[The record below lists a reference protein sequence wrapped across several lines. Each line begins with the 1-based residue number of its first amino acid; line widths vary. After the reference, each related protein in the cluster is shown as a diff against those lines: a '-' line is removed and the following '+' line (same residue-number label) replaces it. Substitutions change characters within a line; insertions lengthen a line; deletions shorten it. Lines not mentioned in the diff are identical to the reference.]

1 MGTNGESLLRV
12 SQDCV
17 TVHGMD
23 VQPFKTARRYFIS
36 RMCSY
41 VGRSV
46 GPTTSSTSVLR
57 RSNTSGWI
65 ERRNITNVSVDAV
78 CKSSLV
84 PWSRVRRRR
93 RTVSRPARRT
103 LKISSR
109 KTFLSEAFQL
119 DGPRYNSSVLNRWF
133 LPRGSPAVSFPRCL
147 PVRLWCAQHAWPSPV
162 PGSGSGIR

>member
-1 MGTNGESLLRV
+1 MGIPSFPPSGKVVSLMEVLELMGLEVVCLVIYNQMLLTGGRTLVGTNGESLLRV
-12 SQDCV
+12 SENRFI
-17 TVHGMD
+17 VHDMGD
-23 VQPFKTARRYFIS
+23 QPFRTARRYFIS

-46 GPTTSSTSVLR
+46 GPTASSTSVLR

-65 ERRNITNVSVDAV
+65 ERRNTMNVSVEAV
-78 CKSSLV
+78 CKTRSV
-84 PWSRVRRRR
+84 PRSRTGRGR

-119 DGPRYNSSVLNRWF
+119 DGP
-133 LPRGSPAVSFPRCL
+133 
-147 PVRLWCAQHAWPSPV
+147 
-162 PGSGSGIR
+162 